1 MTIKTRT
8 SGCLLFILPLFL
20 LLLGL
25 GVVLAEGEM
34 LNRSLVSGG
43 GGIVS
48 QSGLTLHSAT
58 GQPVAGA
65 VANDLLLCSGYWCGG
80 GAPVTEPPI
89 IGDDFALFLPL
100 ITSSQ

>member
-1 MTIKTRT
+1 MSIKTKPSSR
-8 SGCLLFILPLFL
+8 LLFILALFM
-20 LLLGL
+20 LLGL

-43 GGIVS
+43 GGIVT

-80 GAPVTEPPI
+80 DAPITEPPI
-89 IGDDFALFLPL
+89 IGDEFDLFLPL
-100 ITSSQ
+100 ITSNQ

>member
-1 MTIKTRT
+1 MIIKKRKALWL
-8 SGCLLFILPLFL
+8 GLIL
-20 LLLGL
+20 LLALMGL

-34 LNRSLVSGG
+34 LNRSLVSSGG
-43 GGIVS
+43 SIVS

-80 GAPVTEPPI
+80 GAPTTEPPI
-89 IGDDFALFLPL
+89 IGDDFDLFLPL
-100 ITSSQ
+100 ITSNQ